1 MKTITLKEYFE
12 ILEHNSQKLSQI
24 STNDSLDDCEKELH
38 RAELRVSM
46 FLGTQHQA
54 RHVDDYLWEL
64 IESIRYLEFHY
75 D

>member
-1 MKTITLKEYFE
+1 MKTITLKEFFDT
-12 ILEHNSQKLSQI
+12 LESNAQNLANI
-24 STNDSLDDCEKELH
+24 TTNDSLDDQEKELH

-54 RHVDDYLWEL
+54 RYVDDYLWEL